1 MVLIN
6 FCKMFPCPT
15 AGYKVGDRGCCGT
28 GNLEVAL
35 TCNHLDATC
44 SNVLDYVFWD
54 GFHPSESVYKKLVP
68 AVLQKYI
75 YQFA

>member
-1 MVLIN
+1 
-6 FCKMFPCPT
+6 MFPCPT